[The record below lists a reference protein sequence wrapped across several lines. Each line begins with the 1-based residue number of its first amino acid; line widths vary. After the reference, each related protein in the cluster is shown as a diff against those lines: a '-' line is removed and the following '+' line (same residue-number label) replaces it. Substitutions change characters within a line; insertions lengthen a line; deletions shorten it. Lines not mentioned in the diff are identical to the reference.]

1 MPIAPKLS
9 LPPGK
14 LGVIEFGRQLVESR
28 DLDPL
33 YVLLWEAKL
42 PRPQLCK
49 WLTIYFCTYHVGV
62 ASIGSEE
69 NEWDFLD
76 KVANGGTIYPR
87 GSERRHWRG
96 HTATNSAKYLRD
108 HFAAAETLID
118 WLGQAGPR
126 ASSIMKRV
134 KTLYGFGD
142 WISGKVPDICERLE
156 LFPVSFIDRDV
167 DLMFDSP
174 KKGAE
179 KVAEMYCPPTSDPLM
194 TAHQFIIRN
203 LGSLLAPP
211 RYERTITVQ
220 ETETIFCKWKSHL
233 NGHYPVGKDCL
244 EIKHALEKYSGCET
258 AQKLLEAGKKTSLWK
273 S

>member
-1 MPIAPKLS
+1 MKPAQPQ

-14 LGVIEFGRQLVESR
+14 LGVLEFGRQLVESK

-33 YVLLWEAKL
+33 YILLWEAKL

-62 ASIGSEE
+62 ACQGSEE

-76 KVANGGTIYPR
+76 KVANGGTTYPR

-96 HTATNSAKYLRD
+96 NTAITSARYLRN
-108 HFAAAETLID
+108 HFADAESLIN

-126 ASSIMKRV
+126 APAIMKRV

-142 WISGKVPDICERLE
+142 WISGKVPDICERLQ
-156 LFPVSFIDRDV
+156 LFPVTFVDRDV

-174 KKGAE
+174 KKGAM
-179 KVAEMYCPPTSDPLM
+179 KVAEMYCQPTTDPLM
-194 TAHQFIIRN
+194 TAHQFIIQN
-203 LGSLLAPP
+203 LGTLLAPP
-211 RYERTITVQ
+211 RYERMLNVQ
-220 ETETIFCKWKSHL
+220 ETETIFCKAKSHWS
-233 NGHYPVGKDCL
+233 GHYPIGKDSI
-244 EIKHALEKYSGCET
+244 EIKHALKKYLGCVT
-258 AQKLLEAGKKTSLWK
+258 AQKLLEAGMATNLWK
-273 S
+273 V